1 MNIKEKSR
9 EYAQGKALDA
19 ITAAIEQ
26 AYTDGYVAGYND
38 GASANNTDNKNVVMI
53 EGVEYVDLGLKSKTL
68 WAKDYLRDSKN
79 NILHLNYYEAEKL
92 WSIPSVNQFEELDN
106 HCKKELITDN
116 KGVVHGIR
124 YRSLSNNA
132 YIDLS
137 YSYGIINKSISPL
150 DSFAFWLDSCGYID
164 SGFGRFASIK
174 GCTSLKAEIALPV
187 ILVKKAK

>member
-1 MNIKEKSR
+1 MNVQEKSK

-38 GASANNTDNKNVVMI
+38 GASANNTDNKNVVLI

-68 WAKDYLRDSKN
+68 WAKDYLRDNKN

-92 WSIPSVNQFEELDN
+92 WSIPSENQFEELDN

-116 KGVVHGIR
+116 KGGVHGIR

-164 SGFGRFASIK
+164 SGIGRFASIK